1 MDIQSWTPF
10 YDQDQTN
17 EDTFFHVPGISG
29 LLSPERILTTNGDR
43 AAEDSGPDH
52 VCLEEVYF
60 FLYRARTCST
70 PSQHPSSINP
80 TIENQKLIRYDGLS
94 NQLVWS
100 GVPAVVSFLWDPTEF
115 IAANPVLMGKPAKAR
130 EPHAHHRCRW
140 NDLERDLL
148 VVESFTMNALLGDPS
163 HTENVVDRRD
173 HFRINSLARE
183 PHGKALIS
191 VSKGMFAEDNRIVP
205 GVFLPGTIE
214 KIQMGIVD
222 ARLPPRKE
230 HRDHTTMSEPSGWEI
245 RRTGRP
251 GHM

>member
-80 TIENQKLIRYDGLS
+80 TIENQSRLAHFSLQGKV
-94 NQLVWS
+94 QLQTVFVFVFS
-100 GVPAVVSFLWDPTEF
+100 VGEGGP
-115 IAANPVLMGKPAKAR
+115 
-130 EPHAHHRCRW
+130 C
-140 NDLERDLL
+140 
-148 VVESFTMNALLGDPS
+148 
-163 HTENVVDRRD
+163 
-173 HFRINSLARE
+173 SLCS
-183 PHGKALIS
+183 LFQS
-191 VSKGMFAEDNRIVP
+191 
-205 GVFLPGTIE
+205 
-214 KIQMGIVD
+214 
-222 ARLPPRKE
+222 
-230 HRDHTTMSEPSGWEI
+230 
-245 RRTGRP
+245 
-251 GHM
+251 